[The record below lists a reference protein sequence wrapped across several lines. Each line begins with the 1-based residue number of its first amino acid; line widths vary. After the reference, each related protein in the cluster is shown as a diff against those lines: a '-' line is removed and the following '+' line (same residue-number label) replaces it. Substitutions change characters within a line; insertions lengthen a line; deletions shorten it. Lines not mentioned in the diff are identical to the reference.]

1 MDYDVE
7 RHRLIRDALELEL
20 QALRKRLSTVENFT
34 ENAVSENTKGE
45 EDEDMISR
53 YSLFS

>member
-1 MDYDVE
+1 MDDDVE

>member
-1 MDYDVE
+1 MDDDVE

-34 ENAVSENTKGE
+34 ENAVSESTKGE
-45 EDEDMISR
+45 EDEDMMSR